1 VALYSWFF
9 TLSRMGKLLAAVKE
23 RLTATD
29 EEQIRIIKA
38 RASSRM
44 RRGPR
49 RSAGTAMG
57 GATGNRGLSLMP
69 HMRGVQT
76 AGPVDSFPT
85 VNAGGLSSGGSFGS
99 SSAAPRPLTDH
110 RLPRLNLADLTD
122 APAPNTRAISRPV
135 RMRQASRLRV
145 GRAAMIRVRR

>member
-1 VALYSWFF
+1 MALYPGYS
-9 TLSRMGKLLAAVKE
+9 TPSRMGKLLAAVKE

-29 EEQIRIIKA
+29 EEQIRIVKA

-69 HMRGVQT
+69 HMRGVQP

-85 VNAGGLSSGGSFGS
+85 VNAGGLSGGGSFGS
-99 SSAAPRPLTDH
+99 SSSAPRPLTDH

-135 RMRQASRLRV
+135 RMRKASRLRV
-145 GRAAMIRVRR
+145 GRAAMMRVRR